1 LTNQK
6 FLPLDEKKPST
17 FYYAYIIVLVSF
29 LILIMSGG
37 TQYSFGI
44 FFKPMLNEFG
54 WTRAATS
61 GAYSLNMI
69 VLGFFGFISGR
80 LCDKYGPRLVV
91 TFGGLFLGLGT
102 LLMSQVQ
109 SIWQIYLFF
118 GLFTSIGVGSMSVP
132 LMSATARWFSKRRG
146 LAGGIVISGV
156 GVGIIVMPPLA
167 NWLISNYNWR
177 VSYIVL
183 GSLALVL
190 IMLMAQFLKRPP
202 AHNIQVVADSGKVET
217 PEPYSPIR
225 EIPLREAVRTRSLWM
240 IGLLGFASV
249 FGMQMVM
256 VHIVAYTTDI
266 NLSATVGA
274 TIISVIGIVSVG
286 AKIIIGGL
294 IDKFGIRRI
303 LIIIL
308 ILSTAAFLWLRF
320 AGELW
325 MLYLFAVVL
334 GLNYGGLSAIT
345 SPLVA
350 RFFGLKDH
358 GAIYGLIQ
366 LLFSIGGATG
376 PLVAGRIFDVSGS
389 YDWAFILCAVMGAGG
404 VVLAIFLRAP
414 QKQM

>member
-1 LTNQK
+1 MTNQN
-6 FLPLDEKKPST
+6 FLPLEEKKPST
-17 FYYAYIIVLVSF
+17 FHYAYIIVLVSF
-29 LILIMSGG
+29 FILIMSGG

-61 GAYSLNMI
+61 GAYSLNMM
-69 VLGFFGFISGR
+69 VLGLFGFISGR

-91 TFGGLFLGLGT
+91 SFGGLFLGLGT

-167 NWLISNYNWR
+167 NLLISSYNWR
-177 VSYIVL
+177 VSYIIL

-190 IMLMAQFLKRPP
+190 VMLLAQFLRRPP
-202 AHNIQVVADSGKVET
+202 AHNIQSVVDSSVAET
-217 PEPYSPIR
+217 PEPYRPIR
-225 EIPLREAVRTRSLWM
+225 EIPLREAVSTRSLWM
-240 IGLLGFASV
+240 IGLLGFTAV

-256 VHIVAYTTDI
+256 VHIVAHTTDI
-266 NLSATVGA
+266 NFSATVGA
-274 TIISVIGIVSVG
+274 TIISVIGFVSVG

-294 IDKFGIRRI
+294 IDKFGSRRI

-308 ILSTAAFLWLRF
+308 ILSAAAFLWLRF

-414 QKQM
+414 QKQR